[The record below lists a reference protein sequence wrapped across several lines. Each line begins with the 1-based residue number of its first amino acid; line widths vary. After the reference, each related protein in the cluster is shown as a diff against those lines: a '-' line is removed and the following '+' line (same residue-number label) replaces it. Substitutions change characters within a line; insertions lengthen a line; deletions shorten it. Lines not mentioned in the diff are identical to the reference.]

1 MMSSAQSLLGELD
14 LLLPPDLL
22 DPLERRP
29 LSLLRDDSEDGDLFL
44 LLPAEPD
51 LDRERE
57 RRGEE
62 ARPRFPPPP
71 PPPPPPGFDAP
82 HLKHLSFEAKTMLP
96 HFSQSQSP

>member
-1 MMSSAQSLLGELD
+1 MLGELD

-22 DPLERRP
+22 DSLERRLLP
-29 LSLLRDDSEDGDLFL
+29 LLRDESEDGDLFL
-44 LLPAEPD
+44 LLPADPD

-71 PPPPPPGFDAP
+71 PPGFDAP
-82 HLKHLSFEAKTMLP
+82 HLKHRSFEAKTMLP